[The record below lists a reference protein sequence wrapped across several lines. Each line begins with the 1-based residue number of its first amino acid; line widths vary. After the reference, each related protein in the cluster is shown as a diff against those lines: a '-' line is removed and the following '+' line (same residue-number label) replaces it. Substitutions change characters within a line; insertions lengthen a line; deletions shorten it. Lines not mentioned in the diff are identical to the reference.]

1 MLATVA
7 NLAIVVAMC
16 MAVMVGAIS
25 TEAPEAS
32 PAMADTIAEE
42 EYMAGVAEDERP
54 QLCTPNLEFLHP
66 PLMHGRCGRAPR
78 KKALPGTVHR
88 RRTSRRGRGAPCV
101 PPGGGAVPSNRPAGV
116 RIREL
121 IWICFLCR
129 ISEYGLQ
136 QIMIKV

>member
-54 QLCTPNLEFLHP
+54 QLYTPNLEFLHP
-66 PLMHGRCGRAPR
+66 PLVVDRCVSCRGPF
-78 KKALPGTVHR
+78 L
-88 RRTSRRGRGAPCV
+88 SLYIGRGSRV
-101 PPGGGAVPSNRPAGV
+101 T
-116 RIREL
+116 
-121 IWICFLCR
+121 
-129 ISEYGLQ
+129 
-136 QIMIKV
+136 

>member
-66 PLMHGRCGRAPR
+66 PLALRRHKGSNHTCARVTLHHGRGD
-78 KKALPGTVHR
+78 HR
-88 RRTSRRGRGAPCV
+88 C
-101 PPGGGAVPSNRPAGV
+101 
-116 RIREL
+116 
-121 IWICFLCR
+121 
-129 ISEYGLQ
+129 
-136 QIMIKV
+136 K

>member
-66 PLMHGRCGRAPR
+66 PLVPYDITIHVKRY
-78 KKALPGTVHR
+78 KS
-88 RRTSRRGRGAPCV
+88 RTFYDYF
-101 PPGGGAVPSNRPAGV
+101 
-116 RIREL
+116 
-121 IWICFLCR
+121 IC
-129 ISEYGLQ
+129 
-136 QIMIKV
+136 

>member
-1 MLATVA
+1 MARRPLILWSHGGHVDDGRGAMLATVA

-16 MAVMVGAIS
+16 MTVMVGAIS

-66 PLMHGRCGRAPR
+66 PLHPDVLMRLSTCFFMLQILVFCVQRVHSQCYERAYDEIFPLDIRSGR
-78 KKALPGTVHR
+78 L
-88 RRTSRRGRGAPCV
+88 
-101 PPGGGAVPSNRPAGV
+101 
-116 RIREL
+116 
-121 IWICFLCR
+121 
-129 ISEYGLQ
+129 
-136 QIMIKV
+136 

>member
-66 PLMHGRCGRAPR
+66 PLHTEG
-78 KKALPGTVHR
+78 
-88 RRTSRRGRGAPCV
+88 
-101 PPGGGAVPSNRPAGV
+101 
-116 RIREL
+116 
-121 IWICFLCR
+121 WISSSARLENIIISYVCR
-129 ISEYGLQ
+129 
-136 QIMIKV
+136 

>member
-42 EYMAGVAEDERP
+42 EYMAGVARMRDRSYVHP
-54 QLCTPNLEFLHP
+54 ILNFCIRHWPVVTP
-66 PLMHGRCGRAPR
+66 
-78 KKALPGTVHR
+78 
-88 RRTSRRGRGAPCV
+88 TS
-101 PPGGGAVPSNRPAGV
+101 VPSPASPSNVSAPWPTPQQQNLAMKLQPKSPTEVLANRFPHANGITWV
-116 RIREL
+116 
-121 IWICFLCR
+121 F
-129 ISEYGLQ
+129 
-136 QIMIKV
+136 

>member
-42 EYMAGVAEDERP
+42 EYMAGVARMRDCSYVHLILNFCIRHWSHVLP
-54 QLCTPNLEFLHP
+54 LIVFLF
-66 PLMHGRCGRAPR
+66 L
-78 KKALPGTVHR
+78 LFWEWGTMN
-88 RRTSRRGRGAPCV
+88 SSSSSSSNS
-101 PPGGGAVPSNRPAGV
+101 SNRS
-116 RIREL
+116 RMERTY
-121 IWICFLCR
+121 
-129 ISEYGLQ
+129 S
-136 QIMIKV
+136 

>member
-66 PLMHGRCGRAPR
+66 QLH
-78 KKALPGTVHR
+78 ALLEELAARPVHTNR
-88 RRTSRRGRGAPCV
+88 
-101 PPGGGAVPSNRPAGV
+101 SNA
-116 RIREL
+116 
-121 IWICFLCR
+121 
-129 ISEYGLQ
+129 SDQSNY
-136 QIMIKV
+136 